1 MKLQD
6 IALRLDELAIQ
17 AAQLDRQ
24 RGEHHTPLFDERLFA
39 GRARLLVPCVKETKA
54 TLDALLREQKDQ
66 RLTTQRA
73 EYLTEQLVAQ
83 FSAIQRELSTT
94 TIRKNEIKHASHYR
108 KPINVL
114 YQELAQHQEWTRRL
128 KEMVLEKQ
136 KELDTAPAFLRT
148 QAQQALLAT
157 EQRLERCQAAMLK
170 IENQITYREKN
181 Q

>member
-1 MKLQD
+1 MKLNEVG
-6 IALRLDELAIQ
+6 LKLDELAVQ
-17 AAQLDRQ
+17 AAHLDRQ

-39 GRARLLVPCVKETKA
+39 CRSRLLVPCVKETKA
-54 TLDALLREQKDQ
+54 TLDALLREQKEQ

-73 EYLTEQLVAQ
+73 AYLTEQLVSQ
-83 FSAIQRELSTT
+83 LSAIQREISTT

-108 KPINVL
+108 KPINSL

-136 KELDTAPAFLRT
+136 RELDAAPAFLRT

-157 EQRLERCQAAMLK
+157 EQRLARCQAAMLK

>member
-1 MKLQD
+1 M
-6 IALRLDELAIQ
+6 
-17 AAQLDRQ
+17 
-24 RGEHHTPLFDERLFA
+24 
-39 GRARLLVPCVKETKA
+39 
-54 TLDALLREQKDQ
+54 
-66 RLTTQRA
+66 
-73 EYLTEQLVAQ
+73 VAQ